1 MNKEILLIIDTVS
14 NEKNVDR
21 EIIIDAMEHALASAV
36 KKKYKLD
43 NKTQDEID
51 VEVKIN
57 QDDGSY
63 KTLRRWEVVDEML
76 VDDEY
81 EMKMLLDLAKEKD
94 PKIEVGDFITE
105 EIESVE
111 FGRIVAQTAKQNIV
125 SRLKAAERNRIVDLY
140 SPKVGELLF
149 GIVRRVDKNN
159 VFLDLSSN
167 ESGSISDEA
176 MILKDNLIPREII
189 KPGDRIRG

>member
-51 VEVKIN
+51 VQVTIN

-63 KTLRRWEVVDEML
+63 TTM
-76 VDDEY
+76 
-81 EMKMLLDLAKEKD
+81 
-94 PKIEVGDFITE
+94 
-105 EIESVE
+105 
-111 FGRIVAQTAKQNIV
+111 
-125 SRLKAAERNRIVDLY
+125 RNGKL
-140 SPKVGELLF
+140 
-149 GIVRRVDKNN
+149 
-159 VFLDLSSN
+159 
-167 ESGSISDEA
+167 
-176 MILKDNLIPREII
+176 
-189 KPGDRIRG
+189 

>member
-51 VEVKIN
+51 VQVTIN

-63 KTLRRWEVVDEML
+63 KTLRKWEVVDEIL

-81 EMKMLLDLAKEKD
+81 EMKMLIDLAKEKD
-94 PKIEVGDFITE
+94 PKIEVGEFITE

-140 SPKVGELLF
+140 SPKIGELLF

-167 ESGSISDEA
+167 ESGTASD
-176 MILKDNLIPREII
+176 
-189 KPGDRIRG
+189 

>member
-51 VEVKIN
+51 VEVIIN

-63 KTLRRWEVVDEML
+63 KTLRKWEVVD
-76 VDDEY
+76 VISIDDEY
-81 EMKMLLDLAKEKD
+81 EMKMLIDIAREKD
-94 PKIEVGDFITE
+94 PEIQVGDFITE
-105 EIESVE
+105 EIS
-111 FGRIVAQTAKQNIV
+111 Q
-125 SRLKAAERNRIVDLY
+125 
-140 SPKVGELLF
+140 
-149 GIVRRVDKNN
+149 
-159 VFLDLSSN
+159 
-167 ESGSISDEA
+167 
-176 MILKDNLIPREII
+176 
-189 KPGDRIRG
+189 

>member
-51 VEVKIN
+51 VQVTIN

-63 KTLRRWEVVDEML
+63 TTIRKWEVVDEIM

-81 EMKMLLDLAKEKD
+81 EMKMLLEIAKEKD
-94 PKIEVGDFITE
+94 PSIVVGDYIN
-105 EIESVE
+105 
-111 FGRIVAQTAKQNIV
+111 R
-125 SRLKAAERNRIVDLY
+125 RN
-140 SPKVGELLF
+140 
-149 GIVRRVDKNN
+149 
-159 VFLDLSSN
+159 
-167 ESGSISDEA
+167 
-176 MILKDNLIPREII
+176 
-189 KPGDRIRG
+189 

>member
-51 VEVKIN
+51 VEVSIN

-63 KTLRRWEVVDEML
+63 TTIRKWEVVNEML

-81 EMKMLLDLAKEKD
+81 EKKMLIEFAKAKSPD
-94 PKIEVGDFITE
+94 INVGEYITE

-111 FGRIVAQTAKQNIV
+111 FGRIVAQTAKQQN
-125 SRLKAAERNRIVDLY
+125 SRSLCAQNRRTIIWY
-140 SPKVGELLF
+140 SK
-149 GIVRRVDKNN
+149 K
-159 VFLDLSSN
+159 S
-167 ESGSISDEA
+167 
-176 MILKDNLIPREII
+176 
-189 KPGDRIRG
+189 

>member
-14 NEKNVDR
+14 NEKNVDK

-51 VEVKIN
+51 VEVTIN

-63 KTLRRWEVVDEML
+63 KTFRRWEVVEEML

-81 EMKMLLDLAKEKD
+81 EMKMLLHFAKDKD
-94 PKIEVGDFITE
+94 P
-105 EIESVE
+105 
-111 FGRIVAQTAKQNIV
+111 NI
-125 SRLKAAERNRIVDLY
+125 
-140 SPKVGELLF
+140 
-149 GIVRRVDKNN
+149 
-159 VFLDLSSN
+159 
-167 ESGSISDEA
+167 
-176 MILKDNLIPREII
+176 
-189 KPGDRIRG
+189 

>member
-1 MNKEILLIIDTVS
+1 MNKEILLIIDSVS

-51 VEVKIN
+51 VQVVIN

-63 KTLRRWEVVDEML
+63 KTYRRWEVVSEMK

-81 EMKMLLDLAKEKD
+81 QMKML
-94 PKIEVGDFITE
+94 IEIAREREPEIQPGDFITE

-140 SPKVGELLF
+140 SPRIGELLF
-149 GIVRRVDKNN
+149 GIVKRVDKNN
-159 VFLDLSSN
+159 VYVDVSSVEN
-167 ESGSISDEA
+167 G
-176 MILKDNLIPREII
+176 
-189 KPGDRIRG
+189 

>member
-43 NKTQDEID
+43 NKSQDEID
-51 VEVKIN
+51 VQVTIN

-94 PKIEVGDFITE
+94 PKFIH
-105 EIESVE
+105 SYLFE
-111 FGRIVAQTAKQNIV
+111 FQV
-125 SRLKAAERNRIVDLY
+125 SSPLAPMFLY
-140 SPKVGELLF
+140 PLTLAV
-149 GIVRRVDKNN
+149 
-159 VFLDLSSN
+159 
-167 ESGSISDEA
+167 
-176 MILKDNLIPREII
+176 
-189 KPGDRIRG
+189 

>member
-21 EIIIDAMEHALASAV
+21 EIIIEAMEYALASAV

-51 VEVKIN
+51 VEVSIN

-63 KTLRRWEVVDEML
+63 TTIRKWEVVNEML

-81 EMKMLLDLAKEKD
+81 EKKMLIGFAKEK
-94 PKIEVGDFITE
+94 K
-105 EIESVE
+105 S
-111 FGRIVAQTAKQNIV
+111 
-125 SRLKAAERNRIVDLY
+125 
-140 SPKVGELLF
+140 
-149 GIVRRVDKNN
+149 
-159 VFLDLSSN
+159 
-167 ESGSISDEA
+167 
-176 MILKDNLIPREII
+176 
-189 KPGDRIRG
+189 